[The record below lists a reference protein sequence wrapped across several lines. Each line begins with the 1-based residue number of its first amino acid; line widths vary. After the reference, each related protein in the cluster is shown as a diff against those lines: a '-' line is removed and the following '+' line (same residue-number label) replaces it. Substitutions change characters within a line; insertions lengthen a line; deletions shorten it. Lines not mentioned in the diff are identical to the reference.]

1 MIFTYSFEFIIQILL
16 YYINL
21 YPIFIY
27 HTFEE
32 RYLTFKL
39 VLASLAGVTKKKS
52 LLQME
57 NFREKERVRKK
68 EPTMRKIQKRS
79 EVLFMITA
87 PRRDKTSCLFVAV
100 GNFCFYF
107 YFYGERFSFITTNW
121 YGATKQQR

>member
-57 NFREKERVRKK
+57 NFGEKERVRKK
-68 EPTMRKIQKRS
+68 ERTMRKI
-79 EVLFMITA
+79 
-87 PRRDKTSCLFVAV
+87 
-100 GNFCFYF
+100 
-107 YFYGERFSFITTNW
+107 
-121 YGATKQQR
+121 